1 MKIQKISVRFQKSVI
16 EPEETTVKDEETQVS
31 VEPVITQTPVKVN
44 EDTSNKEYGLSN
56 ENHKKFVVIDKE
68 PKTMF
73 DELKKESLN

>member
-1 MKIQKISVRFQKSVI
+1 MI

-31 VEPVITQTPVKVN
+31 VEPIIEQTPVKVN

-56 ENHKKFVVIDKE
+56 ENHKKFVAIDKE

-73 DELKKESLN
+73 DELQKESLN